1 MGTLTRLA
9 LSGFALAGATWAT
22 ASLSAEATASVNVRS
37 GPGVG
42 YAVVDTLSPGEI
54 VDIDRCVNSGWCYVV
69 KSGPDGWVS
78 GRYLT
83 DEDGSSSGPA
93 PRSDVSFS
101 FSIEGFSFSFGDG
114 GFSVGP
120 SRPSSTARVCFY
132 EDVNFRGDSFCL
144 RPGQSLRSLG
154 NWNDEIS
161 SIDVSGGAEALVC
174 EDVRYNGRCV
184 VVSRDIRDL
193 GQRGNDRIS
202 SIKVR

>member
-1 MGTLTRLA
+1 M
-9 LSGFALAGATWAT
+9 
-22 ASLSAEATASVNVRS
+22 NVRS

-42 YAVVDTLSPGEI
+42 YAVVDTLSAGET
-54 VDIDRCVNSGWCYVV
+54 VDIDRCVSSGWCYVL

-78 GRYLT
+78 ARYLT
-83 DEDGSSSGPA
+83 DDDGSSSGPV
-93 PRSDVSFS
+93 PRPDVSFS

-114 GFSVGP
+114 SFSVGP

-132 EDVNFRGDSFCL
+132 EDVNFRSNRFCL

-154 NWNDEIS
+154 DWNDEIS
-161 SIDVSGGAEALVC
+161 SIDVSGGAEALVS
-174 EDVRYNGRCV
+174 EHVRYDGRCV

-193 GQRGNDRIS
+193 GRRGNDRIS